1 MLLRRKGTMGLSDIF
16 NIGNIKKENEEL
28 KEMLT
33 PDMND
38 AIDLQHKITILISN
52 FHLLNLNS
60 IRKSRK

>member
-1 MLLRRKGTMGLSDIF
+1 MGLSDIF

-38 AIDLQHKITILISN
+38 AIDLKSTILISN

>member
-1 MLLRRKGTMGLSDIF
+1 MAKSTSFGSTSSIHMLLRRKGTMGLSDIF

-38 AIDLQHKITILISN
+38 AIDLQHKIN
-52 FHLLNLNS
+52 DFN
-60 IRKSRK
+60 K

>member
-1 MLLRRKGTMGLSDIF
+1 MLLRRKVTMGLSDIF

-38 AIDLQHKITILISN
+38 AIDLQHKIN
-52 FHLLNLNS
+52 DFN
-60 IRKSRK
+60 K

>member
-1 MLLRRKGTMGLSDIF
+1 MGLSDIF

-38 AIDLQHKITILISN
+38 AIDLLHKIN
-52 FHLLNLNS
+52 DFN
-60 IRKSRK
+60 K

>member
-16 NIGNIKKENEEL
+16 NIGNIKKENEV

-38 AIDLQHKITILISN
+38 AIDLQHKIN
-52 FHLLNLNS
+52 DFN
-60 IRKSRK
+60 K